1 MNRRAPDQ
9 KRDPAASNVEKI
21 RDAALVSFAARGVGA
36 TSLREVACAAGV
48 SIGLVQH
55 HFGTKAGLVE
65 AVDRHVA
72 EVIRTSL
79 ATGPGPT
86 TTEAFGQQVTALLAE
101 HTTAMDYLARALV
114 EATPFGNATFDA
126 LVAMGDARWERRAE
140 HGLLRPDLDRTW
152 AALNPLLLVL
162 GAIILRSHLD
172 RHLPDH
178 FTSVPQLS
186 RWEDAVNDLLRR
198 GQLRPGD

>member
-1 MNRRAPDQ
+1 MNRWPPDE
-9 KRDPAASNVEKI
+9 KRDPAASNVDKI

-55 HFGTKAGLVE
+55 HFGTKAGLVD
-65 AVDRHVA
+65 AVDRHVG

-79 ATGPGPT
+79 ASGPGPT
-86 TTEAFGQQVTALLAE
+86 TTEAFGQKVIALLAE
-101 HTTAMDYLARALV
+101 HTTVIDYLARALV
-114 EATPFGNATFDA
+114 ESTPIGNATFDT

-140 HGLLRPDLDRTW
+140 HGLMRSDLDRTW
-152 AALNPLLLVL
+152 ASLNPLLLVL
-162 GAIILRSHLD
+162 GTVILRSHLD
-172 RHLPDH
+172 RHLPDE
-178 FTSVPQLS
+178 FTSPAQLS

-198 GQLRPGD
+198 GQLRPED

>member
-1 MNRRAPDQ
+1 MTRWPPDR
-9 KRDPAASNVEKI
+9 KPDPAASNVEKI
-21 RDAALVSFAARGVGA
+21 RDAALVSFAARGVDA

-72 EVIRTSL
+72 DVIRTSL
-79 ATGPGPT
+79 ATGAGPT
-86 TTEAFGQQVTALLAE
+86 TTEAFGRQVTTLLAE

-114 EATPFGNATFDA
+114 EGTPIGITTFDA
-126 LVAMGDARWERRAE
+126 LVAAGDARWERRAE
-140 HGLLRPDLDRTW
+140 HGLVRPDLDRTW

-162 GAIILRSHLD
+162 GAIILRAHLD
-172 RHLPDH
+172 RHLPDR
-178 FTSVPQLS
+178 FTSETQLS

-198 GQLRPGD
+198 GQLRSED

>member
-1 MNRRAPDQ
+1 MNRRPPDPT
-9 KRDPAASNVEKI
+9 RDPVASNVEKI

-72 EVIRTSL
+72 EVLRTSL

-86 TTEAFGQQVTALLAE
+86 TTEAFGQQVTTLLAE
-101 HTTAMDYLARALV
+101 HTTAMDYLARTLV
-114 EATPFGNATFDA
+114 EATPTGNATFDA
-126 LVAMGDARWERRAE
+126 LVAMGDARWEQRAE

-152 AALNPLLLVL
+152 ATLNPLLLVL

-172 RHLPDH
+172 RHLSGH
-178 FTSVPQLS
+178 FTSAAQLS

-198 GQLRPGD
+198 GQLRPED